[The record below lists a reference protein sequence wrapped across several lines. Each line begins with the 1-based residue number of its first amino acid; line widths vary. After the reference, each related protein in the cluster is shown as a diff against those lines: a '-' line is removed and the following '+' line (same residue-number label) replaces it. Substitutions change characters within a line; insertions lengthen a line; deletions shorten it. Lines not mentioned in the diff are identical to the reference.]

1 VTNKPERLLGVFA
14 AAPIVA
20 GVLILLVRA
29 AVLQVDVLR
38 PPFAGVL
45 IASLIAWPLLVVV
58 CAACAAILR
67 PAPFWQSVRRG
78 GITGAIAGTIGWLAV
93 VVLIEGLFRVD
104 ERGVHRSIG
113 DPEDIGRSLAPF
125 LLPVV
130 AVLGYCLGGFA
141 AVAGWVGRRLSTR
154 PGW

>member
-1 VTNKPERLLGVFA
+1 VTSKPERVLGVFA

-20 GVLILLVRA
+20 GAVILLVRA

-38 PPFAGVL
+38 PPFAGAL
-45 IASLIAWPLLVVV
+45 IASLIGWPVLVVV
-58 CAACAAILR
+58 CAAWDAIVR

-78 GITGAIAGTIGWLAV
+78 GITGAIAATIGWLAV

-130 AVLGYCLGGFA
+130 AALGYFLGGFA
-141 AVAGWVGRRLSTR
+141 GAAGWGGRRLSTR
-154 PGW
+154 L